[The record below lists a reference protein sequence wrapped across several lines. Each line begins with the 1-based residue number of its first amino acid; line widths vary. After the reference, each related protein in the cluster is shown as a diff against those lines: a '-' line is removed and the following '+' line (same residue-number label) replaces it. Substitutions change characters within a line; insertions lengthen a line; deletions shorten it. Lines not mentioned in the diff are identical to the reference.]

1 MPNECVLS
9 KQIVSDFKLK
19 INIMFAGLSR
29 IGILSGLSDSV
40 RCETAMKSYPSVVG
54 GSIRSLN
61 KSPKN
66 RGMNL
71 ASEDGTNS
79 P

>member
-1 MPNECVLS
+1 MRSIVVHC
-9 KQIVSDFKLK
+9 VSDFKLK
-19 INIMFAGLSR
+19 INIMFAGLFR
-29 IGILSGLSDSV
+29 IGIFSSLSDSL
-40 RCETAMKSYPSVVG
+40 RRKTAIKSYPFVVG